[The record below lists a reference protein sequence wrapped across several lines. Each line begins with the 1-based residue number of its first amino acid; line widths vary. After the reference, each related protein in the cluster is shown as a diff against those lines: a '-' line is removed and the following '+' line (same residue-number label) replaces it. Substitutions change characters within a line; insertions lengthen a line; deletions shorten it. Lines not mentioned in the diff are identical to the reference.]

1 MVYKYPE
8 YCVAVKKNKVN
19 PCDKKK
25 KIVSKT
31 LSIPAKYVIQ
41 QYKYHGATCSAKN
54 CTQHYVFLHTQHYV
68 FLHIHAD
75 HLSVKIYKVE

>member
-1 MVYKYPE
+1 MWQ
-8 YCVAVKKNKVN
+8 
-19 PCDKKK
+19 K

-54 CTQHYVFLHTQHYV
+54 CTQHYVFLH
-68 FLHIHAD
+68 IHAD
-75 HLSVKIYKVE
+75 ALICEDIQSRIIVTS

>member
-1 MVYKYPE
+1 MT
-8 YCVAVKKNKVN
+8 
-19 PCDKKK
+19 KKK
-25 KIVSKT
+25 KVSKT

-75 HLSVKIYKVE
+75 ALICEDIQSRIIVTS